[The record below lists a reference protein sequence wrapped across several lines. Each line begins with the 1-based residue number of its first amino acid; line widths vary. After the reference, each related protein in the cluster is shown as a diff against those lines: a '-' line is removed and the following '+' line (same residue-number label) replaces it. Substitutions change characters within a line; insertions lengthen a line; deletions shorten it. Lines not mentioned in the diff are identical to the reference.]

1 MLGVVSELDPEYGEG
16 FGALGSTVVGFETE
30 GCNSAK
36 ALRLTNNPNPFMATQ
51 IVPAYV
57 SLGTSWATNTLDF
70 SVGFMPLNKDGGVF
84 GGLDFT
90 KRPDALAFDYKLEA
104 GEGQE
109 LQKATALVYAWKGSW
124 SQAEVPA
131 NNSMS
136 TQTVAVTMIDRDRN
150 ILGMETAQGGR
161 RHQERRCRTYRQ
173 LPAVYRD
180 GRRRLDI
187 LYSSHP
193 LPDLLHS
200 G

>member
-1 MLGVVSELDPEYGEG
+1 
-16 FGALGSTVVGFETE
+16 
-30 GCNSAK
+30 
-36 ALRLTNNPNPFMATQ
+36 
-51 IVPAYV
+51 
-57 SLGTSWATNTLDF
+57 
-70 SVGFMPLNKDGGVF
+70 MPLNKDGGVF

-150 ILGMETAQGGR
+150 ILGMETAQGG
-161 RHQERRCRTYRQ
+161 
-173 LPAVYRD
+173 AVTKSDDAELIANSLQYIETGAAD
-180 GRRRLDI
+180 WT
-187 LYSSHP
+187 S
-193 LPDLLHS
+193 
-200 G
+200 